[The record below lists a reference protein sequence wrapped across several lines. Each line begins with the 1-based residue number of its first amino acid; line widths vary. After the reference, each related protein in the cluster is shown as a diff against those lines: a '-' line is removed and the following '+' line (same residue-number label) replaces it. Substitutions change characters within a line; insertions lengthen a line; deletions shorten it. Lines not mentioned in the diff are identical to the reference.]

1 MIALHPLYA
10 SCLADLSR
18 AFVQR
23 SLAALALE
31 KAGYNPDQP
40 RWPAGTPGT
49 PKPGGRWS
57 PRDQGPAGGSGDV
70 WVRPNAKPKAPSD
83 DTGRKAVASAAKA
96 GVRWLVRA
104 VLVAADITAPEIVAA
119 LEISELLAEAALP
132 YIQAYFDPPQSLADL
147 NAAANDPQTGYDI
160 HHIVEQATAA
170 ADGSEDDAMRSP
182 DNLVRI
188 PTLKHWELNAW
199 YARSNAAYG
208 NLSPREYLIGKSW
221 DERRLVGLDGL
232 QEIGV
237 LNGN

>member
-1 MIALHPLYA
+1 MLVLHSLYA
-10 SCLADLSR
+10 SCLTDLGR
-18 AFVQR
+18 ALTQL
-23 SLAALALE
+23 SLAALELE
-31 KAGYNPDQP
+31 RAGYKPDQP

-57 PRDQGPAGGSGDV
+57 PRDQGLASGSGDV
-70 WVRPNAKPKAPSD
+70 WVRPNAKPKASSD

-104 VLVAADITAPEIVAA
+104 VLVAADVTAPEIVAA

-132 YIQAYFDPPQSLADL
+132 YIQAYFDPSQSLPDL
-147 NAAANDPQTGYDI
+147 NAAAGDPQTGYDI

-170 ADGSEDDAMRSP
+170 ADGSEDKLMNGP

-199 YARSNAAYG
+199 YATSNRDYG
-208 NLSPREYLIGKSW
+208 NQSPRQYLIGKSW
-221 DERRLVGLDGL
+221 DERRSVGLDGL
-232 QEIGV
+232 QQIGV
-237 LNGN
+237 LHGN